1 MRACLIT
8 ERPHVVK
15 KLLRQSDL
23 HPFGLNPVIEN
34 GQQIGD
40 GVVGL
45 IGGPR
50 EAKGFL
56 SGGFL
61 LGLQDKVTHIFFQEA
76 HDVTGERHEYLL
88 TALCGGSAGESNRE
102 CNGVPTSLY
111 LTNRSGVF
119 YDASMPTPSL
129 ERFDIA
135 VNTPAGRLNTVL
147 EVPTGFVP
155 ITAIV
160 PVARRLG
167 EEVLKLEEHQSRQ
180 AGHSVSC
187 RMGCAACCRM
197 LVPLSPPEAFSLL
210 EYVDQLP
217 EKRRIPVEQKL
228 QTSKAELAAHG
239 LLDRLQAVADAETP
253 IPDHDLEPLNRAYY
267 ALRLPC
273 PFLENEMCSIYEAR
287 PAACRELLVT
297 SPAELCENLVEN
309 SVEPIPV
316 SVRIGTVLGLL
327 WSSVTGSSPRLIPL
341 PLALDWARRHRESAN
356 RRLAGSHL
364 IDKMLDAMWR
374 LLSQE
379 FERRGQSPIR

>member
-1 MRACLIT
+1 MLISL
-8 ERPHVVK
+8 PHYAGTPK
-15 KLLRQSDL
+15 REQPRKQRSADRQ
-23 HPFGLNPVIEN
+23 
-34 GQQIGD
+34 
-40 GVVGL
+40 
-45 IGGPR
+45 
-50 EAKGFL
+50 
-56 SGGFL
+56 
-61 LGLQDKVTHIFFQEA
+61 
-76 HDVTGERHEYLL
+76 
-88 TALCGGSAGESNRE
+88 
-102 CNGVPTSLY
+102 Y
-111 LTNRSGVF
+111 LTNRWRVF

-147 EVPTGFVP
+147 DVPTGFVP
-155 ITAIV
+155 ITSIV

-180 AGHSVSC
+180 AGHSISC

-210 EYVDQLP
+210 DYVEQLP
-217 EKRRIPVEQKL
+217 EDRRRALEERL
-228 QTSKAELAAHG
+228 HASKAELAAHG
-239 LLDRLQAVADAETP
+239 LLDNLQAVADAETP

-267 ALRLPC
+267 ALRHPC

-297 SPAELCENLVEN
+297 SPAELCENLIEN
-309 SVEPIPV
+309 PVEPIPV

-327 WSSVTGSSPRLIPL
+327 WSTLTGSAPRLIPL
-341 PLALDWARRHRESAN
+341 PLALDWARRHQESAS

-379 FERRGQSPIR
+379 FERRGQTPIP

>member
-1 MRACLIT
+1 MRARLIT

-45 IGGPR
+45 IRGSR
-50 EAKGFL
+50 EAEGFL

-61 LGLQDKVTHIFFQEA
+61 LGLQDEVTHVFFQEA
-76 HDVTGERHEYLL
+76 HDVTGERHAQLL
-88 TALCGGSAGESNRE
+88 AALCGDAQERATVGAAQRR
-102 CNGVPTSLY
+102 PPLY
-111 LTNRSGVF
+111 LTNQWGVF

-147 EVPTGFVP
+147 DVPTGFVP
-155 ITAIV
+155 ITSIV
-160 PVARRLG
+160 PLARRLG

-217 EKRRIPVEQKL
+217 EKPRMALEQKIRA
-228 QTSKAELAAHG
+228 SKAALAAHG
-239 LLDRLQAVADAETP
+239 LLDDLQAVADAETP
-253 IPDHDLEPLNRAYY
+253 LPDHDLEPLNRAYY
-267 ALRLPC
+267 ALRHPC

-297 SPAELCENLVEN
+297 SPAELCDNLVEN
-309 SVEPIPV
+309 PVEPIPV

-327 WSSVTGSSPRLIPL
+327 WSTLTGSAPRLIPL
-341 PLALDWARRHRESAN
+341 PLALDWARRHRESAS
-356 RRLAGSHL
+356 RPLAGSHL
-364 IDKMLDAMWR
+364 IDKMLDAIWR

-379 FERRGQSPIR
+379 FERRGQSPIP